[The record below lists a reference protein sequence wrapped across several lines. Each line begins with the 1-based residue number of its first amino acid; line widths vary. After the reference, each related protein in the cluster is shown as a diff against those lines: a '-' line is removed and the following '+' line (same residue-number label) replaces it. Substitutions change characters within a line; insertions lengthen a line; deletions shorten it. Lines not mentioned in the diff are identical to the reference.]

1 MLYDNHGRVIN
12 YVRLAV
18 TDRCNLRCHYCMPA
32 QGITY
37 LPREALLRYEEMER
51 IIGILHRLGVD
62 KLRIT
67 GGEPF
72 VRAGMA
78 DFLERLAA
86 VFPALQLHL
95 TTNGTLTG
103 GLVSRLKDLGI
114 RSVNLSMDS
123 LDPVR
128 FRTITRRDAFEDVR
142 RTLDE
147 LLESGIRTRIN
158 TVVMAA
164 HNIPDLLPL
173 VELTRHHD
181 LSVRFIEEMP
191 FNGGGEHAGRLTW
204 DYPAILR
211 HLQTHYPALAKIPDP
226 PHSTA
231 FNYQV
236 DGFRG
241 QVGIIAAYTR
251 LFCGTCN
258 RLRIT
263 PQGMLRTCL
272 YDQGIFN
279 LRDILRAGA
288 SDEELADTFREALK
302 DRAKDGF
309 EAERRRSLQLP
320 PTESMATIG
329 G

>member
-1 MLYDNHGRVIN
+1 
-12 YVRLAV
+12 
-18 TDRCNLRCHYCMPA
+18 MPE

-37 LPREALLRYEEMER
+37 LPRHALLSYEEMER
-51 IIGILHRLGVD
+51 LIGILHHLGVD

-72 VRAGMA
+72 VRVGMA
-78 DFLERLAA
+78 DFLERLAKA
-86 VFPALQLHL
+86 FPTLQLHL

-103 GLVSRLKDLGI
+103 GLVQQLKDLGI

-123 LDPVR
+123 LDPER
-128 FRTITRRDAFEDVR
+128 FRTITRRDAFGAVR

-147 LLESGIRTRIN
+147 LLDSGIRTRIN
-158 TVVMAA
+158 MVVMAE
-164 HNIPDLLPL
+164 HNISDILPM
-173 VELTRHHD
+173 VELTRHND
-181 LSVRFIEEMP
+181 LTVRFIEEMP
-191 FNGGGEHAGRLTW
+191 FNGGGTHAGRLAW

-211 HLQTHYPALAKIPDP
+211 HLQASYPTLTKTPDP

-236 DGFRG
+236 GGYRG

-288 SDEELADTFREALK
+288 SDKALADTIREALK

-309 EAERRRSLQLP
+309 EAEQRRSFQLP